1 MIIDIIVILKC
12 YLIFLFNRER
22 GTPVGG
28 VRIRYPCPN
37 TDTLCFNTDT
47 LYTLDKLYILLMNQ
61 SYKLQLRYFYSF
73 YEKYIVI

>member
-28 VRIRYPCPN
+28 IRIRYPCPN

-47 LYTLDKLYILLMNQ
+47 LYTLDKLYIIDESIIQITITLFLII
-61 SYKLQLRYFYSF
+61 L
-73 YEKYIVI
+73 